1 MTTSLVIPILFGMV
15 AASVAAVLVVALRSG
30 RVRPVRRWA
39 WIVGVVLA
47 VLGTA
52 FTTVI
57 VGGMTIA
64 AIMDAG
70 GAILP
75 PWPLVF
81 GLTALVCAT
90 VLAFVRPRW
99 AAWVFAVTAL
109 AVPAAMAVLE
119 AVSTEQAMAGE
130 FPALAIAGFYSVRAL
145 ITALFLWLGS
155 LPVRDSRPRASQ
167 SPEPRSE
174 TVLTG

>member
-1 MTTSLVIPILFGMV
+1 MTTSLVTPILFGLV
-15 AASVAAVLVVALRSG
+15 AASVAAVLVLALRRG
-30 RVRPVRRWA
+30 RVHPERRWA

-52 FTTVI
+52 FNLFI

-64 AIMDAG
+64 AIVDAG
-70 GAILP
+70 GAMLP
-75 PWPLVF
+75 PWSLVF
-81 GLTALVCAT
+81 GATALVCAT
-90 VLAFVRPRW
+90 VLAIVHPRW
-99 AAWVFAVTAL
+99 AAWVFAVTAVV
-109 AVPAAMAVLE
+109 VPGAMALLE
-119 AVSTEQAMAGE
+119 AVSTEQALAGE
-130 FPALAIAGFYSVRAL
+130 MPALAIAGFYSVRAL

-155 LPVRDSRPRASQ
+155 LPVRDSRPRASL

>member
-1 MTTSLVIPILFGMV
+1 MTTSLVFPILFGLV
-15 AASVAAVLVVALRSG
+15 AASVAAVLVIALRRG
-30 RVRPVRRWA
+30 RVPPVRRWA
-39 WIVGVVLA
+39 WIVGIVLA
-47 VLGTA
+47 LLGTA
-52 FTTVI
+52 FNLLI

-70 GAILP
+70 GAIFP
-75 PWPLVF
+75 PWSLVF
-81 GLTALVCAT
+81 GSTALVCAT
-90 VLAFVRPRW
+90 VLAFIRPRW

-109 AVPAAMAVLE
+109 AVPAVVGMLE

-130 FPALAIAGFYSVRAL
+130 FPALGIAAFYSVRAL

-155 LPVRDSRPRASQ
+155 LPVRDSRPRASR
-167 SPEPRSE
+167 SPERQSE

>member
-1 MTTSLVIPILFGMV
+1 MTTSLVFPILFALV
-15 AASVAAVLVVALRSG
+15 AASVAAVLVVALRRG
-30 RVRPVRRWA
+30 RVHPERRWA
-39 WIVGVVLA
+39 WIVGIVLA

-52 FTTVI
+52 FNLLI

-64 AIMDAG
+64 AIVDAG
-70 GAILP
+70 GAIFP
-75 PWPLVF
+75 PLSLVF
-81 GLTALVCAT
+81 GSTALVCAT

-109 AVPAAMAVLE
+109 AVPAVIAVLE

-145 ITALFLWLGS
+145 VTALFLWLAS
-155 LPVRDSRPRASQ
+155 RPVRGSRPPASP